1 MGIVSLDGCP
11 SEVVGD
17 VDLSKCISLKSL
29 DGMPVSITGGDL
41 AVPKMIN
48 DGYTELNSSHW
59 FSDDSFIPML
69 KPYGSLKKQKL
80 VNVYIYDDSGS
91 DTNLVKSTETCYST
105 FENLCFISDI
115 LRKNHGHVIVKV
127 TLLQNLLR
135 GKAVYELYNGSVDAN
150 MAE

>member
-41 AVPKMIN
+41 AVHKMIN
-48 DGYTELNSSHW
+48 DRYTELNSSHW
-59 FSDDSFIPML
+59 FSNDSFIPVL

-80 VNVYIYDDSGS
+80 VTVYIYDDSGS

-115 LRKNHGHVIVKV
+115 LRKNHGHVIVKMYGKY
-127 TLLQNLLR
+127 
-135 GKAVYELYNGSVDAN
+135 GKAVNELNELYNGSVDAN

>member
-1 MGIVSLDGCP
+1 MFGIVSLDGCP

-17 VDLSKCISLKSL
+17 VDLSKCISLKSF

-59 FSDDSFIPML
+59 FSDDSFIPVL
-69 KPYGSLKKQKL
+69 KPYGKQKL
-80 VNVYIYDDSGS
+80 VNVYILANPDI
-91 DTNLVKSTETCYST
+91 DTNLAKSTETCYST
-105 FENLCFISDI
+105 FENFCFISDI
-115 LRKNHGHVIVKV
+115 LRKNHGHVIVKMYGKY
-127 TLLQNLLR
+127 
-135 GKAVYELYNGSVDAN
+135 GKAVNELNELYNGSVDAN

>member
-41 AVPKMIN
+41 ALPEMIN
-48 DGYTELNSSHW
+48 DGYTELDSSLW
-59 FSDDSFIPML
+59 FSDDSFIPVL

-80 VNVYIYDDSGS
+80 VNVYIYDVSGS
-91 DTNLVKSTETCYST
+91 DTNLMKFTETCYST
-105 FENLCFISDI
+105 FEYLYFISDI
-115 LRKNHGHVIVKV
+115 LRKNHGHVIVK
-127 TLLQNLLR
+127 
-135 GKAVYELYNGSVDAN
+135 
-150 MAE
+150 M

>member
-17 VDLSKCISLKSL
+17 VDLSKCISLKSF

-48 DGYTELNSSHW
+48 DGYTELNSPHW
-59 FSDDSFIPML
+59 FSDDSFIPVL

-80 VNVYIYDDSGS
+80 VNVYVYDNSGS
-91 DTNLVKSTETCYST
+91 DTNLVISPETCYST
-105 FENLCFISDI
+105 FEILCFISDI
-115 LRKNHGHVIVKV
+115 LR
-127 TLLQNLLR
+127 
-135 GKAVYELYNGSVDAN
+135 
-150 MAE
+150 